1 MRLLLSALLL
11 SLSLS
16 ALADEPVYNRVS
28 FSEQASIELENDLMV
43 AALFTQSEGQNAAG
57 LADTV
62 NRTITHA
69 VKRARGTPG
78 IEVSTQGYQTHPI
91 YQKSRIVGWRV
102 RQEIR
107 LQSHDAKTLGALIGD
122 LQASGLR
129 VSSLGYQLSPEK
141 RRKHLEQVTV
151 TALKRFS
158 QRAERIAR
166 ALGRK
171 GYRLVRLSVNDGGAA
186 PPVAYRRAM
195 VADAAMAE
203 SVGPVTLEAGTARL
217 SVNVNGEIELRE

>member
-11 SLSLS
+11 SLSLN
-16 ALADEPVYNRVS
+16 ALANDPVYNRVS
-28 FSEQASIELENDLMV
+28 FSEQASVELENDLMV
-43 AALFTQSEGQNAAG
+43 ATLFTQSEGQNAGG

-62 NRTITHA
+62 NRTIAQA
-69 VKRARGTPG
+69 VKRARSTPG
-78 IEVSTQGYQTHPI
+78 IEVSTQGYQTQPI

-107 LQSHDAKTLGALIGD
+107 LRSHGAKTLGTLIGD
-122 LQASGLR
+122 LQAEGLR

-141 RRKHLEQVTV
+141 RRKYLEQVTM

-166 ALGRK
+166 TLGRK
-171 GYRLVRLSVNDGGAA
+171 GYRLVRLTVNDGGAT
-186 PPVAYRRAM
+186 PPVTYRRAM
-195 VADAAMAE
+195 MADAAMAE
-203 SVGPVTLEAGTARL
+203 SVSPVTLAAGTARL
-217 SVNVNGEIELRE
+217 SVHINGEIELSE